1 MEARRDGEVSNGG
14 SLSGGKSREGG
25 ARRTKGGAQRQGRR
39 DESGYGRERAC
50 EMNSLRAG
58 VFSTQ
63 GRSAPGI
70 GVGKSFDVSYIAD
83 LV

>member
-1 MEARRDGEVSNGG
+1 MRKDGRRSTEAEVRER
-14 SLSGGKSREGG
+14 GGKERE
-25 ARRTKGGAQRQGRR
+25 
-39 DESGYGRERAC
+39 EEAC
-50 EMNSLRAG
+50 GMNRSRAG

-70 GVGKSFDVSYIAD
+70 GVGKSFDVSHIAD